1 MSKLIIYLPKRVFP
15 EQSGPLCYYFSLIR
29 AIEFQNKNYISL
41 IPAVCKRIATQIA
54 AAHKNFTAS
63 DDILFDDV
71 VDEIFLN
78 NLNDKII
85 KELDLTDS
93 EGQIDTVDDFMS
105 TFSHSQRMALL
116 FNFDYKENFD
126 VDFTINYFSKLLR
139 AYGPL
144 PFDGSFSLPKML
156 DNTKKGGELLFDA
169 YFVDYQLV
177 NDQHTIL
184 VIGCQEVLPSRI
196 FYIDPNFPNV
206 ILSILFSEFKQR
218 VLDSRSIVHT
228 KLNNL
233 MPTIDTFTMKTVR
246 ESSKFFDDSIKNNI
260 STDYCTTTMLQ
271 REPKNTF

>member
-1 MSKLIIYLPKRVFP
+1 MSKLIIYLPKRFFP

-29 AIEFQNKNYISL
+29 AIEFQNENYISL

-78 NLNDKII
+78 NLDDKII
-85 KELDLTDS
+85 KELGITES

-105 TFSHSQRMALL
+105 NFSHSQRMALL
-116 FNFDYKENFD
+116 LNFDYKENFG

-144 PFDGSFSLPKML
+144 PFDGSFFLPKML
-156 DNTKKGGELLFDA
+156 DHTERGRFDS
-169 YFVDYQLV
+169 YFVDYQLA

-196 FYIDPNFPNV
+196 FYIDPNFPKV

-218 VLDSRSIVHT
+218 VLDSHSIVHT

-246 ESSKFFDDSIKNNI
+246 ESLKFFDDSIKNNI
-260 STDYCTTTMLQ
+260 STDYCTTTIFQ
-271 REPKNTF
+271 REPKKT